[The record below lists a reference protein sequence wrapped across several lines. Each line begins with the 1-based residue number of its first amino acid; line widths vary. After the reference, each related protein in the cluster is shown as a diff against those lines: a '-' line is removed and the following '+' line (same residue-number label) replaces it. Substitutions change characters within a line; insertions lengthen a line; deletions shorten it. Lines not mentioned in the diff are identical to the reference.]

1 MAGFY
6 ATIAR
11 YYDAEHHD
19 KDEDLPLYSE
29 MAEEYGGPVLIVGS
43 GTGRVALHLA
53 RLGYTVHGIEMERA
67 MLERARRK
75 LDALP
80 EEVRARVNLHAGDAL
95 TLPLEVQANVTII
108 PYNTLMHFHEQEAQ
122 LRLLGRIRQWTA
134 PGGVLIIDL
143 PNAGEAFAGMDTGA
157 VTLERT
163 FLEPESGHLVMQHS
177 VSELDRVEQI
187 MSVTWIY
194 DEIGEDG
201 VVQRTLAPL
210 TNRYFFF
217 AEMQLLLRAGGFHE
231 VDVFGDF
238 DFSDFVDGAP
248 RMIVL
253 AK

>member
-11 YYDAEHHD
+11 YYDAEHYD
-19 KDEDLPLYSE
+19 KEEDLPLYTD
-29 MAEEYGGPVLIVGS
+29 MVEEYGGPVLIVGA

-53 RLGYTVHGIEMERA
+53 RLGHTVHGIEMERA

-75 LDALP
+75 LEALP
-80 EEVRARVNLHAGDAL
+80 EEVRAHVSLHAGDAL
-95 TLPLEVQANVTII
+95 TLPLEVEANITII
-108 PYNTLMHFHEQEAQ
+108 PYNTFMHFHEQADQ
-122 LRLLGRIRQWTA
+122 LRLLARIRQWTK
-134 PGGVLIIDL
+134 PDGVLIIDL

-163 FLEPESGHLVMQHS
+163 FMEPESGHMVMQHS

-194 DEIGEDG
+194 DEVDADG
-201 VVQRTLAPL
+201 VVRRTLAPV
-210 TNRYFFF
+210 TNRYYFLS
-217 AEMQLLLRAGGFHE
+217 EMQLLLRANGFNDI
-231 VDVFGDF
+231 DVFGDF
-238 DFSDFVDGAP
+238 DYSPFVDGAP
-248 RMIVL
+248 RMILL